1 MSSNQ
6 QLRPVTRRAK
16 APRFGWLLALAA
28 SGAAAQSTDT
38 NVVTA
43 STDAF
48 GVAIGVEV
56 LGVYSP
62 SQVRGFDPLSA
73 GNARAFSRPTHSECP
88 VLTFG
93 LGRGWVDVRRSVG

>member
-73 GNARAFSRPTHSECP
+73 GNARIE
-88 VLTFG
+88 G
-93 LGRGWVDVRRSVG
+93 MYVDVHGPILPYGPLPA